1 MAEATK
7 PPLRVLVVDDE
18 VAILRFVSAG
28 LEILGFQPI
37 TTSSGDEALE
47 MVRAGKA
54 DIMLLDI
61 FMTPVT
67 GFDVLLQ
74 LRDFSTLPV
83 IVFTARDDIG
93 EFALDAGADAY
104 LGKPFRPKELADKIE
119 EVMAER
125 AGRTPNSG

>member
-119 EVMAER
+119 EVMAGR
-125 AGRTPNSG
+125 AGRIPDSG

>member
-37 TTSSGDEALE
+37 TTSSGDEALD

-119 EVMAER
+119 EVMAGR
-125 AGRTPNSG
+125 AGRIPDSG